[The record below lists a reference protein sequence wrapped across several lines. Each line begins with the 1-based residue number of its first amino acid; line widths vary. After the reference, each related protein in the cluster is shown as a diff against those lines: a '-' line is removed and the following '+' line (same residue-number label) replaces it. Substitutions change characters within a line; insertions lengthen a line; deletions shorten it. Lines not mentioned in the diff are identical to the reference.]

1 MPLMHVTINSAVLY
15 ALAFLLT
22 TILHELG
29 HAFTGALLG
38 SEPVLHHNF
47 VEHRSTG
54 HLSSGQEIAIA
65 LAGPLTSLLQG
76 LIVGF
81 VFLKSKRRSLTE
93 LFLLWWAVLG
103 FANFLGYLMT
113 GPVFTDGD
121 IGKVFD
127 TAGTAVWVRIVLAVV
142 GAGLL
147 LFIAYKMT
155 KPFLE
160 FSPRAE
166 WLDNGASRKK
176 FSLHSLI
183 LPWLIGSALITLL
196 YLPVIAIVSIIYPVM
211 SGMVFIFPWQNA
223 VNAKGITPALNARI
237 ERTSAAAVILLVVV
251 AGVFRLILAPGIQL

>member
-76 LIVGF
+76 LIIGF
-81 VFLKSKRRSLTE
+81 VFLKSKQRSLTE
-93 LFLLWWAVLG
+93 LFLLWLAVLG
-103 FANFLGYLMT
+103 FANFLGHLMT
-113 GPVFTDGD
+113 GPVLTDGD

-127 TAGTAVWVRIVLAVV
+127 RAGTAVWVRMGLAVV
-142 GAGLL
+142 AAGLL
-147 LFIAYKMT
+147 LVSAYKLT
-155 KPFLE
+155 RASLD

-166 WLDNGASRKK
+166 WLDNGASRTQ
-176 FSLHSLI
+176 FSLHALL
-183 LPWLIGSALITLL
+183 LPWLIGSAFITLL
-196 YLPVIAIVSIIYPVM
+196 YLPVIAILSII
-211 SGMVFIFPWQNA
+211 
-223 VNAKGITPALNARI
+223 
-237 ERTSAAAVILLVVV
+237 
-251 AGVFRLILAPGIQL
+251 

>member
-1 MPLMHVTINSAVLY
+1 
-15 ALAFLLT
+15 
-22 TILHELG
+22 
-29 HAFTGALLG
+29 
-38 SEPVLHHNF
+38 
-47 VEHRSTG
+47 
-54 HLSSGQEIAIA
+54 
-65 LAGPLTSLLQG
+65 
-76 LIVGF
+76 
-81 VFLKSKRRSLTE
+81 TE
-93 LFLLWWAVLG
+93 LFLLWLAVLG

-155 KPFLE
+155 RPFLE

-211 SGMVFIFPWQNA
+211 RGMVFIFPWQNA

-237 ERTSAAAVILLVVV
+237 ERPSAAALILLVVV
-251 AGVFRLILAPGIQL
+251 AGVSRLTLAPGIHLKRPTVTHYTSKTRLCRRLPEEFFGGSEKGPRHSSRHHPKGDPGRRGIHQLRHSRVPHKRHVCGVLCRI